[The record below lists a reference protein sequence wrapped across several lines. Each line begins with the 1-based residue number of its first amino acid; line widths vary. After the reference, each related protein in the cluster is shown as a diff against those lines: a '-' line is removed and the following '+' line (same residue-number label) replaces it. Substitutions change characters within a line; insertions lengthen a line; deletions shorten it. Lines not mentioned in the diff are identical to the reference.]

1 MLLARCSEEIR
12 AVLPSHSHHIH
23 AYETV
28 EREYTQGYYLK
39 VLSRPVR
46 SPMCGTTRTR
56 TAVAVLAIQLAV
68 CRYSGS
74 LTTHLASLSRVPPVR
89 L

>member
-1 MLLARCSEEIR
+1 VLLARCSEEIR

-28 EREYTQGYYLK
+28 EYTQGYY
-39 VLSRPVR
+39 
-46 SPMCGTTRTR
+46 MCVWDTR